1 MGISDCANGAPGSQR
16 TYQKKISCL
25 HFIQILNLVV
35 LAPFRYRPEVL
46 PL

>member
-1 MGISDCANGAPGSQR
+1 MGISDHANGTPVSEE
-16 TYQKKISCL
+16 TNQKKLSCL

-35 LAPFRYRPEVL
+35 LAPCRYRPEVL